1 MRLRL
6 ALLAASSALL
16 VAACGGGGSGPAEA
30 VSTSP
35 PPSETQAPIE
45 TQTPAETQAPAETEA
60 PVETQSP
67 ATDAA
72 AAAGAAE
79 VAALAESWYA
89 EADPAVCDRMTAT
102 FVKLLWKAEG
112 AEGLKACRAAI
123 ASADPVEDVVVAD
136 VFVADLTA
144 RARVVYTLDG
154 IRRSDSL
161 AFVKQDGEWL
171 IDQITGTGAEEA
183 QA

>member
-16 VAACGGGGSGPAEA
+16 VAACGGGGSRPAEA

-45 TQTPAETQAPAETEA
+45 TQAPAETQ
-60 PVETQSP
+60 SS

-72 AAAGAAE
+72 ADAGAAE

-123 ASADPVEDVVVAD
+123 ASADPVDDVVVEDA
-136 VFVADLTA
+136 FVADRTA

-171 IDQITGTGAEEA
+171 IDQITGTRAEEA